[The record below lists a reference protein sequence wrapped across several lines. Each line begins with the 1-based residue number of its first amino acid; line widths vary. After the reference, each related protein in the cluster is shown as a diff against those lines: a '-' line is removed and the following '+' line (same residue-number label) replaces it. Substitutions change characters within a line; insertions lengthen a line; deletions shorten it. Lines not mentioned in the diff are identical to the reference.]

1 VSGVGIRSGKESN
14 VRQFRDSTGREW
26 EVVVGR
32 ESWGTVVAI
41 FVARGGT
48 EPPREAM
55 MEVSSADE
63 GNRVLLSMSVEELH
77 GLLLASKQK
86 QTN

>member
-1 VSGVGIRSGKESN
+1 MR
-14 VRQFRDSTGREW
+14 RFQDPAGREW

-41 FVARGGT
+41 FVATGDP

-63 GNRVLLSMSVEELH
+63 GNRVLLTMSSEELH
-77 GLLLASKQK
+77 ELLLASKQK
-86 QTN
+86 PTA